1 MDEKRKQEGWMV
13 EKRGWMDEKN
23 SQEGWLVEK
32 NKLVDAQLEKS
43 VKRKQDGWLKRV
55 LLKDRTVG

>member
-1 MDEKRKQEGWMV
+1 MV